1 MPQED
6 VIARR
11 YAKGLAEHAA
21 EENKVDEVRRD
32 LGQLADLVD
41 PYSGDYSIP
50 ELLDFLN
57 TPVAH
62 TNAKLEATD
71 VIMEKIGVGK
81 IVSDFLNVL
90 ILHSR
95 IGLLPRINRQFNLIV
110 ADLTNEHA
118 ATVFT
123 ALPLTTDQSARL
135 TAALEKALSAKVRL
149 VQQVEPGLVAGARI
163 EVDGHLLDGT
173 VVGKLESL
181 KQKLLAAQ
189 EENKRNMP
197 WKNESSRKRFPALSA
212 AR

>member
-32 LGQLADLVD
+32 LGRLADLLD

-62 TNAKLEATD
+62 TTAKLEATD
-71 VIMEKIGVGK
+71 VIMEKIGIGK
-81 IVSDFLNVL
+81 IVSDFFNVL

-95 IGLLPRINRQFNLIV
+95 IGLLPRINRQYNLIV

-123 ALPLTTDQSARL
+123 ALPLAADQSARL
-135 TAALEKALSAKVRL
+135 AAALEKALDAKVRL

-173 VVGKLESL
+173 VVGKLDSL
-181 KQKLLAAQ
+181 KQRLLAAQ
-189 EENKRNMP
+189 E
-197 WKNESSRKRFPALSA
+197 
-212 AR
+212 

>member
-21 EENKVDEVRRD
+21 EEGKVEEVRRD
-32 LGQLADLVD
+32 LGSLADLVD
-41 PYSGDYSIP
+41 PYTGDYNIP
-50 ELLDFLN
+50 ELVDFLG

-62 TNAKLEATD
+62 TQAKLDVTD
-71 VIMEKIGVGK
+71 IIMEKIGIRK
-81 IVSDFLNVL
+81 TVSDFLNVL
-90 ILHSR
+90 ILHRR
-95 IGLLPRINRQFNLIV
+95 ISLLPRINRQFNLIV

-118 ATVFT
+118 ATVLT
-123 ALPLTTDQSARL
+123 AHPLTADQSARL
-135 TAALEKALSAKVRL
+135 AAALEKALKAKVRL

-181 KQKLLAAQ
+181 KRKLLAAQ
-189 EENKRNMP
+189 E
-197 WKNESSRKRFPALSA
+197 
-212 AR
+212 

>member
-11 YAKGLAEHAA
+11 YAKGLAEFAA
-21 EENKVDEVRRD
+21 EEGKVEEVRLD
-32 LGQLADLVD
+32 LGRLGDLVD

-62 TNAKLEATD
+62 TDAKLDVTD
-71 VIMEKIGVGK
+71 IIMDKIGIGK
-81 IVSDFLNVL
+81 TVSDFLNVL
-90 ILHSR
+90 ILHRR
-95 IGLLPRINRQFNLIV
+95 IGLLPRINRHFNLLV

-123 ALPLTTDQSARL
+123 AMPLTADQSARL
-135 TAALEKALSAKVRL
+135 AAALEKALKAKVRL

-181 KQKLLAAQ
+181 KQKLLAAH
-189 EENKRNMP
+189 E
-197 WKNESSRKRFPALSA
+197 
-212 AR
+212 

>member
-62 TNAKLEATD
+62 TTAKLEATD

-81 IVSDFLNVL
+81 IVSDFLNAL

-95 IGLLPRINRQFNLIV
+95 IGLLPRINR
-110 ADLTNEHA
+110 
-118 ATVFT
+118 
-123 ALPLTTDQSARL
+123 
-135 TAALEKALSAKVRL
+135 
-149 VQQVEPGLVAGARI
+149 
-163 EVDGHLLDGT
+163 
-173 VVGKLESL
+173 
-181 KQKLLAAQ
+181 
-189 EENKRNMP
+189 
-197 WKNESSRKRFPALSA
+197 
-212 AR
+212 